1 MTVKDTVK
9 NTITKLENLRA
20 SYEKNPFLKLDDLD
34 QTVDH
39 LSQEVQAINLA
50 ADQNLKTELN
60 ILQSSMLKLFS
71 VLKEQQK
78 NLEKQAQELS
88 VHQRALQAYASVA
101 NNN

>member
-9 NTITKLENLRA
+9 NTISKLESLCA
-20 SYEKNPFLKLDDLD
+20 SYENQSLFQLDDLD
-34 QTVDH
+34 ETVIH
-39 LSQEVQAINLA
+39 LSQEVQSIDLA
-50 ADQNLKTELN
+50 ADKSLKTDLN
-60 ILQSSMLKLFS
+60 ILQGSLMKLFS

-78 NLEKQAQELS
+78 ALEKQAHEIH

>member
-1 MTVKDTVK
+1 MTVKDSVK
-9 NTITKLENLRA
+9 NTITKLDALRA
-20 SYEKNPFLKLDDLD
+20 SYENDPFVKLEDLD
-34 QTVDH
+34 KTVGH
-39 LSQEVQAINLA
+39 LSQKVQTINLA

-60 ILQSSMLKLFS
+60 TLQSSILKLFS

-78 NLEKQAQELS
+78 NLEKQAQGLS